1 MEVDFLSKLAWYIS
15 LAISLFGFFLVR
27 YYFTLMPD
35 EPSKTINPAFIPL
48 VFLTPFLGLS
58 LVISFVMGA
67 RYFAQGTG
75 KQLITYGVIF
85 LVVLAFSSYLEY
97 TQVQADLEAFG
108 GGTKTESSV
117 IFNFPLWNSYTN
129 GWFVNEM
136 TFFTLHTLAFGA
148 GFFKRH
154 TILVAQQEGGE

>member
-1 MEVDFLSKLAWYIS
+1 MSKLAWYIS
-15 LAISLFGFFLVR
+15 LAISLFGFFIVR

-35 EPSKTINPAFIPL
+35 EPLKNINPAFIPL
-48 VFLTPFLGLS
+48 VFLVPFLGMS
-58 LVISFVMGA
+58 LVISFIIGA

-75 KQLITYGVIF
+75 KQLITYVVI
-85 LVVLAFSSYLEY
+85 LLIVLTFSTYLEY
-97 TQVQADLEAFG
+97 TQVQADLQAFG
-108 GGTKTESSV
+108 GGTMTEGSV

-129 GWFVNEM
+129 RWFVNEM

-154 TILVAQQEGGE
+154 KIAAAQQEGGE